1 MDCPELA
8 ELVEFYL
15 KEILSALFRIVF
27 IQLILNVISFF
38 VCFFL
43 FLIPILRLTLCL
55 FDSFTLVLLDEGSA
69 QCLHSGII

>member
-27 IQLILNVISFF
+27 IQLILNVISFLF
-38 VCFFL
+38 VFSCF
-43 FLIPILRLTLCL
+43 
-55 FDSFTLVLLDEGSA
+55 
-69 QCLHSGII
+69 